1 MVKANV
7 DKILEYMQNK
17 KAVSVSELAKKLS
30 LKKDDVMKSAEY
42 LEQDGVIKLD
52 RKFSKTI
59 LTLLKKPEG
68 EKKSNLPQPPVPPM
82 PQQQPQP
89 ETLSKP
95 PVQEKNNE
103 MPKWPE
109 PSSSKDQKLEWPGQE
124 QNPVEQKAPEEPPK
138 PPETEEQKEKPP
150 VQEVKEE
157 PKPELKEEN
166 LKQELK
172 PKLEETKQKV
182 KPAEVP
188 SKEEPVPVKQPV
200 DQLPKEVKEIPP
212 EPVQEIEQ
220 HESPKPDM
228 EIPLSND
235 EKEPFIMPE
244 NKEAES
250 IPEPVVEKKEP
261 IPEKPVLSGI
271 QEISTEPELA
281 YPETAKTDVEKIDF
295 LLDEI
300 DKRITSHKYDNLN
313 QAYRQLYDLYQK
325 GKLSPNER
333 YLFSEKIN
341 DIFERIKNLH
351 MIEETV

>member
-7 DKILEYMQNK
+7 DKILEYMADK
-17 KAVSVSELAKKLS
+17 KSVSVSELAKKLS

-52 RKFSKTI
+52 RKFSKTV
-59 LTLLKKPEG
+59 LTLVKKPEG
-68 EKKSNLPQPPVPPM
+68 EKKLDLPQPPM

-95 PVQEKNNE
+95 SVQEQNNEIPKWPGASPPKDQKPEWPGQSQEPIEPVQEKE
-103 MPKWPE
+103 LP
-109 PSSSKDQKLEWPGQE
+109 
-124 QNPVEQKAPEEPPK
+124 
-138 PPETEEQKEKPP
+138 KPP
-150 VQEVKEE
+150 VQQVKEE
-157 PKPELKEEN
+157 PKPELKEEK

-188 SKEEPVPVKQPV
+188 NVQEQPV
-200 DQLPKEVKEIPP
+200 ELKEQVEQPIPESKQTPP

-220 HESPKPDM
+220 PEASKIDM
-228 EIPLSND
+228 KLPLSNE
-235 EKEPFIMPE
+235 EKEPFVMPE
-244 NKEAES
+244 NKEAEPV
-250 IPEPVVEKKEP
+250 PEPLVEKKESK
-261 IPEKPVLSGI
+261 PEKPVLSGT
-271 QEISTEPELA
+271 QEFSTDTEIK
-281 YPETAKTDVEKIDF
+281 YPETSKTDVEKIDF

-300 DKRITSHKYDNLN
+300 DKRILNHKYDNMN
-313 QAYRQLYDLYQK
+313 QVYRQLYNLYQN
-325 GKLSPNER
+325 GKLSSNEK

-351 MIEETV
+351 MIEETL